1 MSGRRFGA
9 RALCTW
15 NDWRR
20 AAKNAR
26 LICEGSSRHMKFV
39 HAIEGLSLWVGRA
52 FGWCILI
59 LTLSISYEVFVRYVL
74 NSPTVWAFDMMIQMY
89 GALFLMCGAYALA
102 QDTHVRADVLYRLFP
117 VKVQASLDF
126 VLYFLFFFPGV
137 LALAWYGWEIA
148 SDSWRYKEVSFNS
161 PASIQIYFFKS
172 LIPIAGF
179 LLVFQGVS
187 ELVRCVMAFR
197 TGVWPERLVDVRETE
212 DILSDADLETISSL
226 ARDNN
231 K

>member
-1 MSGRRFGA
+1 
-9 RALCTW
+9 
-15 NDWRR
+15 
-20 AAKNAR
+20 
-26 LICEGSSRHMKFV
+26 MKFV
-39 HAIEGLSLWVGRA
+39 HAIEGLSLWTGRA

-59 LTLSISYEVFVRYVL
+59 LTLSVSYEVFVRYVL
-74 NSPTVWAFDMMIQMY
+74 NAPTVWAFDMMIQMY

-126 VLYFLFFFPGV
+126 LLYFLFFFPGI

-148 SDSWRYKEVSFNS
+148 ADSWRYKEVSFNS

-172 LIPIAGF
+172 LIPLSGILLTIQGIA
-179 LLVFQGVS
+179 
-187 ELVRCVMAFR
+187 ELVRCVMAMR
-197 TGVWPERLVDVRETE
+197 TGVWPERLADVKETE
-212 DILSDADLETISSL
+212 DLLTDADLDSIAAFSSGQ
-226 ARDNN
+226 

>member
-1 MSGRRFGA
+1 
-9 RALCTW
+9 
-15 NDWRR
+15 
-20 AAKNAR
+20 
-26 LICEGSSRHMKFV
+26 MKFV

-59 LTLSISYEVFVRYVL
+59 LTLSIAYEVFVRYVL

-179 LLVFQGVS
+179 LLALQGVS

>member
-1 MSGRRFGA
+1 
-9 RALCTW
+9 
-15 NDWRR
+15 
-20 AAKNAR
+20 
-26 LICEGSSRHMKFV
+26 MKFV

-89 GALFLMCGAYALA
+89 GALVLMCGAYALA

-179 LLVFQGVS
+179 FLALQGVS

>member
-1 MSGRRFGA
+1 
-9 RALCTW
+9 
-15 NDWRR
+15 
-20 AAKNAR
+20 
-26 LICEGSSRHMKFV
+26 
-39 HAIEGLSLWVGRA
+39 
-52 FGWCILI
+52 
-59 LTLSISYEVFVRYVL
+59 
-74 NSPTVWAFDMMIQMY
+74 
-89 GALFLMCGAYALA
+89 MCGAYALA

-117 VKVQASLDF
+117 IKVQASLDF

-179 LLVFQGVS
+179 LLAFQGVS

>member
-1 MSGRRFGA
+1 
-9 RALCTW
+9 
-15 NDWRR
+15 
-20 AAKNAR
+20 
-26 LICEGSSRHMKFV
+26 MKFV
-39 HAIEGLSLWVGRA
+39 YAIEGLSLWVGRS

-59 LTLSISYEVFVRYVL
+59 LTLSVSYEVFVRYVL

-102 QDTHVRADVLYRLFP
+102 QDNHVRADVIYRLFP

-137 LALAWYGWEIA
+137 IALAWYGWEIA

-179 LLVFQGVS
+179 LLALQGVA
-187 ELVRCVMAFR
+187 ELLRCVMVFR
-197 TGVWPERLVDVRETE
+197 TGVWPARLVDVRETE
-212 DILSDADLETISSL
+212 DLLTDADLGTINSL
-226 ARDNN
+226 APEN
-231 K
+231 KK

>member
-1 MSGRRFGA
+1 
-9 RALCTW
+9 
-15 NDWRR
+15 
-20 AAKNAR
+20 
-26 LICEGSSRHMKFV
+26 MKIV
-39 HAIEGLSLWVGRA
+39 YAIEGLSLWVGRA

-59 LTLSISYEVFVRYVL
+59 LTLSVSYEVFVRYVL

-102 QDTHVRADVLYRLFP
+102 QDTHVRADVVYRLLP
-117 VKVQASLDF
+117 IKVQASLDF

-137 LALAWYGWEIA
+137 IALAWYGYEIA

-172 LIPIAGF
+172 LIPLSGA
-179 LLVFQGVS
+179 LLVLQGCA
-187 ELVRCVMAFR
+187 ELARCVMAMR
-197 TGVWPERLVDVRETE
+197 TGAWPERLADVKETE
-212 DILSDADLETISSL
+212 DLLASIDLDAIQSATPS
-226 ARDNN
+226 N

>member
-1 MSGRRFGA
+1 
-9 RALCTW
+9 
-15 NDWRR
+15 
-20 AAKNAR
+20 
-26 LICEGSSRHMKFV
+26 MKFV

-52 FGWCILI
+52 FAWCILI

-117 VKVQASLDF
+117 IKVQASLDF

-179 LLVFQGVS
+179 LLAFQGVA

-212 DILSDADLETISSL
+212 DILSDADLETISSF
-226 ARDNN
+226 AHDNN

>member
-1 MSGRRFGA
+1 
-9 RALCTW
+9 
-15 NDWRR
+15 
-20 AAKNAR
+20 
-26 LICEGSSRHMKFV
+26 MKFV

-179 LLVFQGVS
+179 LLALQGVS